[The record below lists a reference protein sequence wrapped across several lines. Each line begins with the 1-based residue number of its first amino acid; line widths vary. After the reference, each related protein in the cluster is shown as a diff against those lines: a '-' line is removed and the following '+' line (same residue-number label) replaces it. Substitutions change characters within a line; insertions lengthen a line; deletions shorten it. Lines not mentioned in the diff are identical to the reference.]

1 MDWNKLDQ
9 DLTVIVEKRIALDKI
24 SYADPEYD
32 EIEEEL
38 HDLEDAFNEEFGE
51 RLEHE
56 LEKVYDQLSSDS
68 DVLLPSAYL
77 ANRYLP
83 LLPDANGIVS
93 YEVEGN
99 EGVPIDS
106 EQFDR
111 QDVRLVLIP
120 NPARFVIR
128 INGISL
134 KDVWRSR

>member
-1 MDWNKLDQ
+1 MDWNKLDR

-51 RLEHE
+51 RLENE
-56 LEKVYDQLSSDS
+56 LEKVYEQLSSDS

-83 LLPDANGIVS
+83 LLPDANGIIS
-93 YEVEGN
+93 YEVEGQ

>member
-1 MDWNKLDQ
+1 MDWNKLDR

-32 EIEEEL
+32 EIEEEV

-51 RLEHE
+51 RLVLE

-77 ANRYLP
+77 ANKYLP
-83 LLPDANGIVS
+83 LLPDANGVVS
-93 YEVEGN
+93 YEVEGE
-99 EGVPIDS
+99 EGVPLDS

-128 INGISL
+128 INGRSL

>member
-1 MDWNKLDQ
+1 MDWNKLDR

-51 RLEHE
+51 RLENE
-56 LEKVYDQLSSDS
+56 LEKVYEQLSSDS

-83 LLPDANGIVS
+83 LLPDANGIIS
-93 YEVEGN
+93 YEVEGQ

-134 KDVWRSR
+134 KDVWRSK